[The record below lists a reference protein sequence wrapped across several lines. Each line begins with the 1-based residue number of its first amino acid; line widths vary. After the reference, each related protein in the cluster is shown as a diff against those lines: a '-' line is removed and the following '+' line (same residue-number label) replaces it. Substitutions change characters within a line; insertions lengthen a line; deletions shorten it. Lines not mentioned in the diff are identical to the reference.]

1 MSDLVDQI
9 NKLEAKAQALKESV
23 SDNKIS
29 FLNPGVLSF
38 RENTLML
45 SKSSMS

>member
-23 SDNKIS
+23 SN
-29 FLNPGVLSF
+29 L
-38 RENTLML
+38 
-45 SKSSMS
+45 

>member
-23 SDNKIS
+23 SDNETS
-29 FLNPGVLSF
+29 FLNPILPSF

-45 SKSSMS
+45 SKSLMS

>member
-23 SDNKIS
+23 STNKLS
-29 FLNPGVLSF
+29 FLNLVCLF
-38 RENTLML
+38 NRENTLML

>member
-23 SDNKIS
+23 SNNNHS
-29 FLNPGVLSF
+29 FLNLNF
-38 RENTLML
+38 LFHRENTLML

>member
-23 SDNKIS
+23 SDNEIA
-29 FLNPGVLSF
+29 FLNPDVLSY

-45 SKSSMS
+45 LKSSMS